1 MLKSLIGKAVQ
12 VVDDAGVE
20 TVLTLAFVAQFAA
33 YSLPLHVL
41 ADIRAHWIAENEVIE
56 VVEVGTVVQMPAKAK
71 GRASRTVV
79 VREGESGRAA
89 ASASTAPRAT
99 RVQRPEPIEEA
110 LGAEELDELR
120 AMENSVR
127 VTIIGPDGQP
137 RTKVVRL
144 SGSRDGTTAPAR
156 RPHD

>member
-1 MLKSLIGKAVQ
+1 MLKSLIGKAFR

-33 YSLPLHVL
+33 YSLPFGGIDDVHVRWVSTES
-41 ADIRAHWIAENEVIE
+41 D
-56 VVEVGTVVQMPAKAK
+56 VVEVGTVVQMPARPK
-71 GRASRTVV
+71 GRMTKTVV
-79 VREGESGRAA
+79 VREGDGGRPTASVLAA
-89 ASASTAPRAT
+89 PKPPRV
-99 RVQRPEPIEEA
+99 RRPEPVE
-110 LGAEELDELR
+110 EELGGEEPDQR
-120 AMENSVR
+120 AMESSVR